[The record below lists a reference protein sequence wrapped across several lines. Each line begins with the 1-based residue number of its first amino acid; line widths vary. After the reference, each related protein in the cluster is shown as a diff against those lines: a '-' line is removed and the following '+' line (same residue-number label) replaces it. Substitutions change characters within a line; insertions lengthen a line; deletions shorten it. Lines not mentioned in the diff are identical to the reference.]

1 MMDAEPQDH
10 SISRQEQPVEPAP
23 QYRAHVRERIL
34 RRFELWLDEILD
46 SEQPP
51 EGIAAEILE
60 QLETDVPPDASREG
74 RTDCDSY
81 ALWSAMTV
89 MAEETRLQ
97 GRAFKQLHDG
107 LSPMQ
112 DLVGSVGDMLHRY
125 EASLDQQEQKA
136 SETAKQTAWDDVL
149 ETLIDMR
156 ERLLRGV
163 QSAQAWL
170 ERPRPRRESGF
181 VASLREKIFGRQDD
195 DRTVQ
200 QDEAVRSL
208 LKGYNLCQEVLDE
221 ALARI
226 GVRPIDCLGRLFDPL
241 TMKAI
246 DIGYDPDAPDGAVLE
261 VYRQG
266 YQRGDVLYRP
276 AEVKV
281 ARRRQNVQQNERSSS
296 SDQEGQYE
304 SE

>member
-1 MMDAEPQDH
+1 MDAETQDNP
-10 SISRQEQPVEPAP
+10 IPPQEQPPEPAL
-23 QYRAHVRERIL
+23 QNRTHIRERIL

-60 QLETDVPPDASREG
+60 QLEADTPMDASGED
-74 RTDCDSY
+74 RTGCDSY
-81 ALWSAMTV
+81 ALWSAMTT

-97 GRAFKQLHDG
+97 GRAFKQLHDS

-112 DLVGSVGDMLHRY
+112 DLVGSVGDMLRRY
-125 EASLDQQEQKA
+125 EASLDQQEQRIH
-136 SETAKQTAWDDVL
+136 ETAQQAAWGDIL

-156 ERLLRGV
+156 ERLLRGG

-170 ERPRPRRESGF
+170 ERPRPRRQSGL
-181 VASLREKIFGRQDD
+181 VASLRDRMLGRQDD
-195 DRTVQ
+195 GQTPQ
-200 QDEAVRSL
+200 HDEAVRSL
-208 LKGYNLCQEVLDE
+208 LTGYHLCREVLDE

-226 GVRPIDCLGRLFDPL
+226 GVRSIDCIGRPFDPL
-241 TMKAI
+241 AMKAI
-246 DIGYDPDAPDGAVLE
+246 DVGYDSDAPDGTVLE

-266 YQRGDVLYRP
+266 YLRGETLYRP

-281 ARRRQNVQQNERSSS
+281 ARRQRDTYQNGQSPA
-296 SDQEGQYE
+296 SDQGGQHE

>member
-1 MMDAEPQDH
+1 MDGETQENPTPP
-10 SISRQEQPVEPAP
+10 QEQPSEPAS
-23 QYRAHVRERIL
+23 QNRAHVRERIL

-60 QLETDVPPDASREG
+60 QLETETPLDASGED
-74 RTDCDSY
+74 RTGCDSY
-81 ALWSAMTV
+81 ALWSAMTA

-136 SETAKQTAWDDVL
+136 NEMAQQTAWGEVL

-156 ERLLRGV
+156 ERLLRGA

-170 ERPRPRRESGF
+170 ERPRPRRASG
-181 VASLREKIFGRQDD
+181 VVTSLCEKILGRQDD
-195 DRTVQ
+195 VQTQ

-208 LKGYNLCQEVLDE
+208 VKGYHLCREVLDE
-221 ALARI
+221 ALGRI
-226 GVRPIDCLGRLFDPL
+226 GVRPIDCLGRPFDPL
-241 TMKAI
+241 AMKAI
-246 DIGYDPDAPDGAVLE
+246 DIGYDSDAPDGAVLE

-266 YQRGDVLYRP
+266 YRRDETVYRP

-281 ARRRQNVQQNERSSS
+281 ARRRQEVQQDEQSSS
-296 SDQEGQYE
+296 GDREGQYE
-304 SE
+304 S

>member
-1 MMDAEPQDH
+1 MDGETQDNPTPL
-10 SISRQEQPVEPAP
+10 QEQPSEPAS
-23 QYRAHVRERIL
+23 QNRAHVRERIL

-60 QLETDVPPDASREG
+60 QLETEAPPDASGED
-74 RTDCDSY
+74 RTGCDSY
-81 ALWSAMTV
+81 ALWSAMTA

-136 SETAKQTAWDDVL
+136 HETAQQAAWGDIL

-156 ERLLRGV
+156 ERLLRGA
-163 QSAQAWL
+163 QSVQAWL
-170 ERPRPRRESGF
+170 ERPRPRQEAGL
-181 VASLREKIFGRQDD
+181 VASLCEKILRRQDD
-195 DRTVQ
+195 DRALQ

-208 LKGYNLCQEVLDE
+208 LEGYHLCREVLDE
-221 ALARI
+221 ALAQI
-226 GVRPIDCLGRLFDPL
+226 GVRSIDCLGRPFDPL
-241 TMKAI
+241 TMRAI
-246 DIGYDPDAPDGAVLE
+246 DVGYDSDAPDGAVLE

-266 YQRGDVLYRP
+266 YQRGETLYRP

-281 ARRRQNVQQNERSSS
+281 ARRGQDAHQNGQNPS
-296 SDQEGQYE
+296 SDQGGKYE
-304 SE
+304 SQ